1 MNIANEITDRLT
13 MRDIFLRYGFE
24 PDRKGN
30 ICCPFHH
37 EKEPSLGYYS
47 GGKKWHCFG
56 CNEGGSAI
64 DFVMKFFNLSFKQA
78 TAKLDYDF
86 NLGFVG
92 RKLSHSEREKL
103 KQAEIERKRR
113 AEVEK
118 KLKQEKETAYQDA
131 LELWIKNDEIM
142 RNYKGTSKCA
152 FDYPREYWRALICRK
167 YAAYLLDSIE
177 R

>member
-13 MRDIFLRYGFE
+13 MREIFSRYGFE
-24 PDRKGN
+24 SDRKGN
-30 ICCPFHH
+30 ICCPFHR
-37 EKEPSLGYYS
+37 EKEPSLGHYS

-78 TAKLDYDF
+78 ITKLDYDF
-86 NLGFVG
+86 NLGLTG
-92 RKLSHSEREKL
+92 RKLTYLEKEKL
-103 KQAEIERKRR
+103 RQAENERKRR
-113 AEVEK
+113 AEAEK
-118 KLKQEKETAYQDA
+118 RVRQEKQAVYQDA
-131 LELWIKNDEIM
+131 LELWIKNDEIT
-142 RNYKGTSKCA
+142 RRYKGTSRCA
-152 FDYPREYWRALICRK
+152 FDYPPEYWRALILRQ